1 MGRSSIALYVIMVT
15 VPAVVALLWRLG
27 PARRR
32 AAGVERRLAW
42 VLSASGLA
50 VTPVAHGHGAVRAA
64 DGTWRYSRSL
74 LLRDVP
80 LAWPELSAAQEAFW
94 TRAGLRVRRGEA
106 APGLEAFDT
115 QGYVLRL
122 APAPGFFGD
131 AILEAASPPLATL
144 GFLGGVGA
152 VAAPAA
158 LSVAALY
165 LTDSDGTAT
174 ALLAGL
180 RAGVAAGLASGLL
193 CLLNR
198 AHRATGRGLVAAAL
212 PVLAVLL
219 VFT

>member
-1 MGRSSIALYVIMVT
+1 MALYVIAVT
-15 VPAVVALLWRLG
+15 APVVVALGWRLG

-32 AAGVERRLAW
+32 AAGVERRLTW
-42 VLSASGLA
+42 VLAASGLA
-50 VTPVAHGHGAVRAA
+50 VTPVAHGRGPVRAA

-80 LAWPELSAAQEAFW
+80 LAWPELAATQEDFW

-106 APGLEAFDT
+106 APGLEACDT
-115 QGYVLRL
+115 RGYVLRL

-152 VAAPAA
+152 VGAPVA
-158 LSVAALY
+158 LGVAALL
-165 LTDSDGTAT
+165 LTDGNGTAT
-174 ALLAGL
+174 ALRLVALAEL
-180 RAGVAAGLASGLL
+180 VTGLL
-193 CLLNR
+193 CLLSKPYR
-198 AHRATGRGLVAAAL
+198 GTGAGLVVAAL

-219 VFT
+219 EFT